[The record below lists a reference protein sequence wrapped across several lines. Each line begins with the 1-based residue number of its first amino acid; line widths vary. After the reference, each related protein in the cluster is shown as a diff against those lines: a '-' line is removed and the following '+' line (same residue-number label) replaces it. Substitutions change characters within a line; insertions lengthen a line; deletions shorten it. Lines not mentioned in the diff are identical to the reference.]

1 MIFLKKTVKITFI
14 CYKNTVVF
22 FCRNRRKIE
31 EDTMVP
37 VDALLLS
44 YDCEELPAQ
53 DSSSTSHYKSVNN
66 VDTQAASRESPTPA
80 KQTDHCQYNT
90 QQDDVITHVHS
101 PDENT
106 NSTGLA

>member
-1 MIFLKKTVKITFI
+1 
-14 CYKNTVVF
+14 
-22 FCRNRRKIE
+22 
-31 EDTMVP
+31 MVP

-106 NSTGLA
+106 NSTGLAWLLYTLATLWRNRRTPAIDI